1 MNANTELRFL
11 RYARSTSRGGRPA
24 PLVRCPF
31 VTTKAGRLPAP
42 RALPGIR
49 SRATHAPW
57 RDAIE
62 HTRPHPLAGS
72 LSGEP

>member
-31 VTTKAGRLPAP
+31 VTTKAGRLPGAAGTAGNP
-42 RALPGIR
+42 LESDARALAR
-49 SRATHAPW
+49 CH
-57 RDAIE
+57 
-62 HTRPHPLAGS
+62 
-72 LSGEP
+72 